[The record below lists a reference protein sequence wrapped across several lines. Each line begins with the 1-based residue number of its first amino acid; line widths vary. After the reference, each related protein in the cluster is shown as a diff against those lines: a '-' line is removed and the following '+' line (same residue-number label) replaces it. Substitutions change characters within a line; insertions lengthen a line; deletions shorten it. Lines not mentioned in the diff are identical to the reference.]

1 MIECCFQSLAQ
12 MLFPLRA
19 GCVPSAG
26 CIAAARRRRHLART
40 RADYLPLDASND
52 RQLSRRREGGD
63 SEDEDEPDRIHLHF
77 VPKKRTLRRRMA
89 ERVGEL
95 VPFLP
100 ERGCVFLLL
109 MDVRKNVRLAQ

>member
-52 RQLSRRREGGD
+52 GQLSWRREGGD
-63 SEDEDEPDRIHLHF
+63 SEDEDEPDRNHLYF
-77 VPKKRTLRRRMA
+77 VPKKRSLRRRMA

>member
-1 MIECCFQSLAQ
+1 MAQ

-52 RQLSRRREGGD
+52 RQLSQRREGGD
-63 SEDEDEPDRIHLHF
+63 SEDEDEPGRNRLHF

-100 ERGCVFLLL
+100 ERGCVFY
-109 MDVRKNVRLAQ
+109 